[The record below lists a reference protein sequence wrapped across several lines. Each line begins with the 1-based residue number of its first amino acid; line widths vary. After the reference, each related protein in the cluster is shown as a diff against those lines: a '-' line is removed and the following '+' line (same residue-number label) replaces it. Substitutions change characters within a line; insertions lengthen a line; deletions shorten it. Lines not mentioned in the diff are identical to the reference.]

1 MNILAGIVLWPVAI
15 VAWMFLAAAT
25 FAAAG

>member
-15 VAWMFLAAAT
+15 VAWMLLAAAT